1 MNCIRKPVFGLLCLV
16 LVAGCLVEDP
26 ASFRTVNSLL
36 PGHWVLGGD
45 TPTSNIDFNPDQTF
59 LAPAGIPGIVVRNY
73 TGRFWQSD
81 EVIAFR
87 GTGVIGGIHVQ
98 FIRVQIQE
106 DPTLLLLM
114 TEISDVYAAEIIGV
128 EDINDLSNDGVERAL
143 RRFDGLTI
151 PPEALGLIEPY
162 LKN

>member
-1 MNCIRKPVFGLLCLV
+1 MNTVCKPVFGLLCLV
-16 LVAGCLVEDP
+16 LLTACLAEDP
-26 ASFRTVNSLL
+26 ASFRTVNGLL
-36 PGHWVLGGD
+36 PGHWVLDGD

-81 EVIAFR
+81 DVIAFR
-87 GTGVIGGIHVQ
+87 GTGVTGGIHVQ
-98 FIRVQIQE
+98 FIRIQIQE
-106 DPTLLLLM
+106 DPTLLLFM
-114 TEISDVYAAEIIGV
+114 TEISDTYAAEIIGV
-128 EDINDLSNDGVERAL
+128 EDINELSNDGVERAL

-151 PPEALGLIEPY
+151 PPESLGLIEPY